1 MESTLQI
8 QEQLLEFV
16 CRNYM
21 VERDDVIPD
30 ESLVDQGIIDSFGLV
45 EISGYI
51 QKEFGIVVVDSE
63 MNRANFG
70 SIVKISNFVE
80 KKRNS

>member
-1 MESTLQI
+1 MENTLQI
-8 QEQLLEFV
+8 QEMLLQFV

-21 VERDDVIPD
+21 VERDEVIID

-45 EISGYI
+45 EISGFI

-70 SIVKISNFVE
+70 SIVKISNFVQ
-80 KKRNS
+80 KKRAS